1 MKMLY
6 QNAVYKSLNLNM
18 SPSNSSARSGNTSR
32 ELSIKSRDHSSASKN
47 IGAIPRVLD
56 QPNNNFKLLSQNN
69 NLSSER
75 KYRIK
80 NKKDHLRD
88 SSEGQLSQKHKF
100 GVSQDRKSAI
110 TQQFFSPSDSRK
122 LLKYKA
128 KNEKS
133 VEKNKMTYGGKT
145 QRSKGPDNLYLSYR
159 RSSKTGLRNALSN
172 SKTKLLK
179 EGNSMNTNDTF
190 EKYHDSTNRTDSK
203 HYSKKEMGTRGIPHN
218 YHTKNTPNA
227 IGNKT
232 QEVEMSRTVDSA
244 RNSEIS
250 QQSTSS

>member
-1 MKMLY
+1 MLY
-6 QNAVYKSLNLNM
+6 QNAVYKSLNLNV
-18 SPSNSSARSGNTSR
+18 SPSNSSVRSGNTSR
-32 ELSIKSRDHSSASKN
+32 DLSLKSKDHSSASKN
-47 IGAIPRVLD
+47 IAGVSRVLD
-56 QPNNNFKLLSQNN
+56 QPNNNFKLLSQHK

-88 SSEGQLSQKHKF
+88 NSEGQLSQKHKF

-133 VEKNKMTYGGKT
+133 VEKTKMTYGGKT
-145 QRSKGPDNLYLSYR
+145 QRSKGPENLYLSYR

-179 EGNSMNTNDTF
+179 EGHSMNTNDTF

-203 HYSKKEMGTRGIPHN
+203 HYSKKEASARGIPQD
-218 YHTKNTPNA
+218 YQTKNGPHVIA
-227 IGNKT
+227 NKT

-244 RNSEIS
+244 RNSEVS
-250 QQSTSS
+250 QQSSTG